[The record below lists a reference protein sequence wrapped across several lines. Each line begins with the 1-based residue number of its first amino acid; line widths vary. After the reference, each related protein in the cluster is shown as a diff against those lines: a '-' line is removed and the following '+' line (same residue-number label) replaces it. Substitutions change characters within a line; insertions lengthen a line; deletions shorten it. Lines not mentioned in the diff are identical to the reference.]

1 MKVLILGGG
10 ASGLMAALSA
20 AQDERNTV
28 TVLERQS
35 RVGRKLLATGNG
47 RCNLTNLDL
56 SPVHYHGQDAG
67 FARAALSRFDGKAT
81 LDFFHALGLLTTAEP
96 SGRVY
101 PLSDQSNSVVDVL
114 RFAAA
119 QAGVQLVCGFD
130 AQGVKKK
137 ARGYQVTGA
146 DGSAYFGDKLII
158 ACGGCAGKALGGT
171 MSGYELLSQLGHSRT
186 ALHPSLTQI
195 RTDPAPIR
203 GLKGV
208 RADCRIRL
216 RADGRTLLEDAGEVQ
231 FTETGVSGP
240 AAFTLS
246 RAAGQAQ
253 GAGLLLDFLRDYP
266 APQVRA
272 LLQARREAFP
282 ALAGEELLSGMLHPR
297 LGKMLCHACGLG
309 AQPLASGS
317 DAPLEALVSVI
328 KYFSL
333 PVTGVSG
340 FESAQVTAGGVRTA
354 EFRADTLESRLAPG
368 VFACGNVVHVHDLV
382 DFVSGESDLAGA
394 SAAAYVLKGEA
405 ADTVVLD
412 LVPGNGVGYTVPQR
426 VRPAD
431 VDRSVNISF
440 RVRQNYGPSQITVT
454 CGGRQLAR
462 FKRQR
467 MAPGEMEHI
476 ALPKVLLEKADG
488 PLTVAVEE
496 VIAE

>member
-20 AQDERNTV
+20 AQDEQNTV

-56 SPVHYHGQDAG
+56 SPEHYHGQDAG
-67 FARAALSRFDGKAT
+67 FARAALSRFDGNTT
-81 LDFFHALGLLTTAEP
+81 LDFFHALGLLTAAEP

-101 PLSDQSNSVVDVL
+101 PLSDQANSVVDVL

-130 AQGVKKK
+130 AQNVKKK

-146 DGSAYFGDKLII
+146 DGSAYFGDKLIV

-208 RADCRIRL
+208 RADCRMRL
-216 RADGRTLLEDAGEVQ
+216 RADGRTIQEDAGEAQ

-240 AAFTLS
+240 VAFALS

-253 GAGLLLDFLRDYP
+253 GAELLLDFLRDYP
-266 APQVRA
+266 APQVRG
-272 LLQARREAFP
+272 LLQARRSRRWP
-282 ALAGEELLSGMLHPR
+282 ARSCSP
-297 LGKMLCHACGLG
+297 ACSIR
-309 AQPLASGS
+309 AS
-317 DAPLEALVSVI
+317 ERR
-328 KYFSL
+328 
-333 PVTGVSG
+333 
-340 FESAQVTAGGVRTA
+340 SAMPAASAR
-354 EFRADTLESRLAPG
+354 SRL
-368 VFACGNVVHVHDLV
+368 
-382 DFVSGESDLAGA
+382 
-394 SAAAYVLKGEA
+394 
-405 ADTVVLD
+405 
-412 LVPGNGVGYTVPQR
+412 
-426 VRPAD
+426 RPFPT
-431 VDRSVNISF
+431 R
-440 RVRQNYGPSQITVT
+440 RWT
-454 CGGRQLAR
+454 
-462 FKRQR
+462 
-467 MAPGEMEHI
+467 HW
-476 ALPKVLLEKADG
+476 
-488 PLTVAVEE
+488 
-496 VIAE
+496 